1 MNINLNKNISVWRG
15 NNTPPTDYHLWIK
28 DDGSILVKVQ
38 NQAGQDEWVSK
49 TGPYLD
55 SSIKI
60 TTVTSLE
67 EALQWLSTQSTII
80 LQPGTIIKFQENDKW
95 VEYISIGNNYQS
107 TDNWEIIGQQNVTVE
122 LQEQIDALQIVQI
135 EPTDNEIL
143 TSYQLQDKNNT
154 VHGVTINIPK
164 DKSIKDVQVLD
175 TNATIDGEGNLQA
188 GDPVGTTAL
197 CIVYITQDGSYKLV
211 KLDYSKFIEETEYG
225 NGLTVQD
232 HIISIKLNT
241 NSQTSKYIDLDQ
253 NGLGIKGID
262 EEIEEHTTNITSDQ
276 ISDGAITTNKIASG
290 AITNEKLATNS
301 VTTDKINN
309 NAITTSKL
317 ANNSVSTDKIIDGA
331 ITANKLADSVIKL
344 NELPGED
351 ETSIKTYELRINNID
366 QTLIGKIDIPK
377 DQHLVDVKVSDTNAT
392 LNDSGLIV
400 DGNPKGT
407 TALVLSYYLEDGTYK
422 IAKLDYQRFIEEA
435 EIGDG
440 LDIVDGKVI
449 IKLDSSAQTSKYLQV
464 TDSGIGVKGIDE
476 AIETAKTSVDFIK
489 TTMLTSEDDIEL
501 IESSNK
507 LKVNTWNDPNTPN
520 NVPKVEYG
528 TPPQVSNPN
537 GSILSIG
544 DGNGNNT
551 LIFLGKSSYTP
562 FENRVAVKRQ
572 GETGG
577 WDNLLQS
584 KTLSSTYNDFNEIKD
599 SGIYFLNSSF
609 PSILNA
615 PENIT
620 LDYGYLIV
628 TSDNYDHFIQTFI
641 GADGTI
647 ATRYNNGQSSNYNNW
662 NIIRP
667 SYQII
672 PSGSDLSTYNK
683 SGVYLFGEDSL
694 NSYTGLGTLSSSI
707 FDSSKSIRPGS
718 KLVITNNNN
727 GIVTQAFY
735 IYDNNSNELTIFH
748 RGDTHNGGSLTSS
761 PYFLDYS
768 SSTLNNSL
776 KVNSTGLI
784 KNNDTALTNDEK
796 DITFKQLSRGLELL
810 YKGLYID
817 QSSNQYSNYIL
828 FGKVSETFNINGQI
842 ILQRDSYQ
850 YNISAC
856 IYFAV
861 SVTHNLPDSDVRRE
875 ASFHILTNGHSPD
888 GLDINSNILKFKIL
902 QVTVDGEEYLAGWI
916 PNTMGGYISIYGI
929 QHNVSK
935 TSNVTLV
942 NTRDNTITDGDIIC
956 DKDVVYEII
965 GNGQLPNDFKDLAVF
980 KGDLNDYHGDTYLG
994 YYIAQGGS
1002 TPSNAPDGVSHFGLQ
1017 VLRASGTNY
1026 AQILYAESKIYYR
1039 NYTNSTWTSWVD
1051 LTKDTTYNNATTT
1064 AAGLMSAD
1072 DKVAVDSIAYK
1083 RYTLNLTDLDS
1094 STFYPVVLTPNQAVL
1109 SIDCEIN
1116 SQSAIGSDP
1125 YNLNR
1130 VKFSLT
1136 SKGAYDEKNT
1146 FTLWNAYNFD
1156 DNEITIG
1163 SIGHTTSGRGGTGVV
1178 FLRGSKNYSIITN
1191 ATPTLHTESYT
1202 NTDVNNSPWTVA
1214 PGSAITG
1221 GTNSAIEF
1229 YWKNDSTRNT
1239 SEYINAKYSDIPL
1252 GFKTLYSACL
1262 NSSAEENDE
1271 CWLLLGKLTDSFE
1284 INGILFIQRS
1294 IGGYPQQASIFLTAG
1309 RSYSTD
1315 SGGVIGSYHII
1326 NTSQWDDNNYLDC
1339 KIEVITYNE
1348 EDYLAFHIPH
1358 SLSGYNLRLYGVE
1371 THTTWSGIS
1380 LIRLGTSPTI
1390 VRVVSDRDNVFNT
1403 LGVDKSDLTY
1413 LVGNNTV
1420 TTLEST
1426 PVTKKLVVANLTE
1439 SQILSLASN
1448 LPAGH
1453 ELHIILNNNSD
1464 ASITVTLPYNT

>member
-15 NNTPPTDYHLWIK
+15 NNTPPTDYHLWVK

-38 NQAGQDEWVSK
+38 NQAGQDEWVSE

-80 LQPGTIIKFQENDKW
+80 PQPGTIIKFQENDKW
-95 VEYISIGNNYQS
+95 VEYISIGKNYQS

-175 TNATIDGEGNLQA
+175 TNATIDDEGNLSA

-241 NSQTSKYIDLDQ
+241 NPQTSKYIDLDQ

-290 AITNEKLATNS
+290 AVTNEKLATSS
-301 VTTDKINN
+301 VTTGKINN
-309 NAITTSKL
+309 NAITTDKL
-317 ANNSVSTDKIIDGA
+317 ANNSVSTDKVIDGA

-392 LNDSGLIV
+392 LDGSGLIV

-435 EIGDG
+435 EIGNG
-440 LDIVDGKVI
+440 LDIVDGKVV
-449 IKLDSSAQTSKYLQV
+449 IKLDSSVQTSKYLQV
-464 TDSGIGVKGIDE
+464 TDSGLGVKGIDE
-476 AIETAKTSVDFIK
+476 AINQSLMGTAVKPNTFASGDLDTLTRMGMYV
-489 TTMLTSEDDIEL
+489 LTSDIL
-501 IESSNK
+501 SDYTNFPPVPTGYTPYYPVLYVYNSGGIVSQTISVNHGDNK
-507 LKVNTWNDPNTPN
+507 LYNYCRN
-520 NVPKVEYG
+520 NQSGTFGDWIGGPINPK
-528 TPPQVSNPN
+528 
-537 GSILSIG
+537 GSIL
-544 DGNGNNT
+544 N
-551 LIFLGKSSYTP
+551 P
-562 FENRVAVKRQ
+562 
-572 GETGG
+572 
-577 WDNLLQS
+577 
-584 KTLSSTYNDFNEIKD
+584 KTLDFYTADLDDVWEE
-599 SGIYFLNSSF
+599 GVYRNSSDD
-609 PSILNA
+609 
-615 PENIT
+615 T
-620 LDYGYLIV
+620 GYLVVFNGYGSSNSEQFGTQIV
-628 TSDNYDHFIQTFI
+628 LGNYGNKIRYRTPAGITDWINLETSEVPKSAAGTYLVDDLKASGTYYITTSFGLDEFPDTFTTESHDTFNPSANFGSCIIQVLNRGDSNNIRQIIDLLSEGSDSEYQPLKHKYTRLYRVWNGSTWSACHI
-641 GADGTI
+641 APVADQF
-647 ATRYNNGQSSNYNNW
+647 ASSNNGGYMS
-662 NIIRP
+662 
-667 SYQII
+667 
-672 PSGSDLSTYNK
+672 K
-683 SGVYLFGEDSL
+683 EH
-694 NSYTGLGTLSSSI
+694 YT
-707 FDSSKSIRPGS
+707 
-718 KLVITNNNN
+718 
-727 GIVTQAFY
+727 A
-735 IYDNNSNELTIFH
+735 
-748 RGDTHNGGSLTSS
+748 
-761 PYFLDYS
+761 
-768 SSTLNNSL
+768 LNNSL
-776 KVNSTGLI
+776 TINSTGLV
-784 KNNDTALTNDEK
+784 KNNSTALTGEENKAIFE
-796 DITFKQLSRGLELL
+796 QLSGDLRLMASG
-810 YKGLYID
+810 KIQD
-817 QSSNQYSNYIL
+817 QGTNHEWVTYIL
-828 FGKVSETFNINGQI
+828 FGKTTDVF
-842 ILQRDSYQ
+842 D
-850 YNISAC
+850 IS
-856 IYFAV
+856 
-861 SVTHNLPDSDVRRE
+861 
-875 ASFHILTNGHSPD
+875 
-888 GLDINSNILKFKIL
+888 
-902 QVTVDGEEYLAGWI
+902 
-916 PNTMGGYISIYGI
+916 GI
-929 QHNVSK
+929 MFMH
-935 TSNVTLV
+935 
-942 NTRDNTITDGDIIC
+942 
-956 DKDVVYEII
+956 
-965 GNGQLPNDFKDLAVF
+965 
-980 KGDLNDYHGDTYLG
+980 
-994 YYIAQGGS
+994 
-1002 TPSNAPDGVSHFGLQ
+1002 
-1017 VLRASGTNY
+1017 RASGEFWAKPYNIAFSVGCAYNDTINSGIDGTFSVLSY
-1026 AQILYAESKIYYR
+1026 GRYFNNDTVKSYVDDIKLCTVTYEGDTWVAMYLPPQQGGNIRVYGCKPVTAEGYNWSGMKIVGTETETVTEIEDI
-1039 NYTNSTWTSWVD
+1039 YTGDFIIDRAAKLLPT
-1051 LTKDTTYNNATTT
+1051 ATTENK
-1064 AAGLMSAD
+1064 GLLSSE
-1072 DKVAVDSIAYK
+1072 DKIAVDSIAYK

-1094 STFYPVVLTPNQAVL
+1094 SIFYPVVLTPNQMVL

-1116 SQSAIGSDP
+1116 SQSTIGTDP

-1163 SIGHTTSGRGGTGVV
+1163 SIGHTTKGRGGTGVV
-1178 FLRGSKNYSIITN
+1178 FLRGSKNYYIITN

-1202 NTDVNNSPWTVA
+1202 NTDVSNSPWTVA

-1229 YWKNDSTRNT
+1229 YWKNDRTRNT
-1239 SEYINAKYSDIPL
+1239 NEYINAKYGDIPL
-1252 GFKTLYSACL
+1252 GFKTLYSANL
-1262 NSSAEENDE
+1262 NSSAEDNDE

-1294 IGGYPQQASIFLTAG
+1294 IGGYPQQGSIFITAG
-1309 RSYSTD
+1309 RSYATD

-1326 NTSQWDDNNYLDC
+1326 NTSQWDDNNYLNC

-1358 SLSGYNLRLYGVE
+1358 SLPGYNLRLYGVE

>member
-1 MNINLNKNISVWRG
+1 MKSNLNRNISVWRG
-15 NNTPPTDYHLWIK
+15 NNTPPTEYHLWIK
-28 DDGSILVKVQ
+28 DDGQILIKVIDGSGTAQWITKNTGDSTTIQ
-38 NQAGQDEWVSK
+38 NVN
-49 TGPYLD
+49 T
-55 SSIKI
+55 
-60 TTVTSLE
+60 LE
-67 EALQWLSTQSTII
+67 EALQYLQTQPT
-80 LQPGTIIKFQENDKW
+80 LQIQQGSVIKFKDNGKWSEYICVGTPITDQDNWKILSQENK
-95 VEYISIGNNYQS
+95 
-107 TDNWEIIGQQNVTVE
+107 IIDLQEQANDI
-122 LQEQIDALQIVQI
+122 QEQIDELQIVEVSPESDNI
-135 EPTDNEIL
+135 ES
-143 TSYQLQDKNNT
+143 SYQLQDREGNNK
-154 VHGVTINIPK
+154 GVTINIPK

-241 NSQTSKYIDLDQ
+241 NSQTSKYINLDQ

-262 EEIEEHTTNITSDQ
+262 EEIEKHTTNITSDQ

-290 AITNEKLATNS
+290 AVTNEKLATNS
-301 VTTDKINN
+301 VTTGKINN
-309 NAITTSKL
+309 NAITIDKL
-317 ANNSVSTDKIIDGA
+317 ANNSVSTDKVIDGA

-392 LNDSGLIV
+392 LDDSGLIV

-435 EIGDG
+435 EIGNG
-440 LDIVDGKVI
+440 LDIVDGKVV
-449 IKLDSSAQTSKYLQV
+449 IKLDSNTQTSKYLQV

-489 TTMLTSEDDIEL
+489 TTMLTSEDDIDL

-507 LKVNTWNDPNTPN
+507 LKVNTWNAPNTPN

-562 FENRVAVKRQ
+562 SENRVAVKRQ

-577 WDNLLQS
+577 WDNLLRS

-647 ATRYNNGQSSNYNNW
+647 ATRYNNGQSSNYNSW
-662 NIIRP
+662 SIIKP

-842 ILQRDSYQ
+842 ILQRGSYQ

-861 SVTHNLPDSDVRRE
+861 SVVNKDGLRPTSPRRE
-875 ASFHILTNGHSPD
+875 ASFHILNNGSTIDGPD
-888 GLDINSNILKFKIL
+888 TDSSVLRFKIL
-902 QVTVDGEEYLAGWI
+902 QVTVDGEEYIAGWI
-916 PNTMGGYISIYGI
+916 PDIMGGVINIYGI
-929 QHNVSK
+929 QNNANK
-935 TSNVTLV
+935 TSRVTVV

-956 DKDVVYEII
+956 DRDIMYDII
-965 GNGQLPNDFKDLAVF
+965 GNGQLPNDFRDLGVSTV
-980 KGDLNDYHGDTYLG
+980 DLNDYHGDYYLG

-1002 TPSNAPDGVSHFGLQ
+1002 TVSNVPDGVVQFGLQ

-1026 AQILYAESKIYYR
+1026 AQMLYSPQGIYYR
-1039 NYTNSTWTSWVD
+1039 NYSNSTWSSWIN
-1051 LTKDTTYNNATTT
+1051 LTEQGLQIYNNQLVKDNSHTTLSTTEADSMFSQLSRGFRLLYKDTTDV
-1064 AAGLMSAD
+1064 GS
-1072 DKVAVDSIAYK
+1072 VYK
-1083 RYTLNLTDLDS
+1083 Y
-1094 STFYPVVLTPNQAVL
+1094 
-1109 SIDCEIN
+1109 
-1116 SQSAIGSDP
+1116 
-1125 YNLNR
+1125 
-1130 VKFSLT
+1130 
-1136 SKGAYDEKNT
+1136 
-1146 FTLWNAYNFD
+1146 
-1156 DNEITIG
+1156 
-1163 SIGHTTSGRGGTGVV
+1163 
-1178 FLRGSKNYSIITN
+1178 
-1191 ATPTLHTESYT
+1191 
-1202 NTDVNNSPWTVA
+1202 
-1214 PGSAITG
+1214 
-1221 GTNSAIEF
+1221 
-1229 YWKNDSTRNT
+1229 
-1239 SEYINAKYSDIPL
+1239 
-1252 GFKTLYSACL
+1252 
-1262 NSSAEENDE
+1262 
-1271 CWLLLGKLTDSFE
+1271 LLFGKLTDTFS
-1284 INGILFIQRS
+1284 INGILFLQRNTEY
-1294 IGGYPQQASIFLTAG
+1294 GYPQQATVFLSAS
-1309 RSYSTD
+1309 RSYNTEV
-1315 SGGVIGSYHII
+1315 GGVIGSYHII
-1326 NTSQWDDNNYLDC
+1326 NTSQWDTNNYLDL
-1339 KIEVITYNE
+1339 KLVVVTYNNE
-1348 EDYLAFHIPH
+1348 EYLA
-1358 SLSGYNLRLYGVE
+1358 LYLGDSSVDHRYFYGITQPTDWEVQFVTSSTTLPE
-1371 THTTWSGIS
+1371 T
-1380 LIRLGTSPTI
+1380 
-1390 VRVVSDRDNVFNT
+1390 RVVADKDNVFNIIGNAT
-1403 LGVDKSDLTY
+1403 STDDGLMSSEDKTTIDYHNGV
-1413 LVGNNTV
+1413 NTV
-1420 TTLEST
+1420 TSLTGI
-1426 PVTKKLVVANLTE
+1426 PVDKKLVIANISANAT
-1439 SQILSLASN
+1439 LSLSSG
-1448 LPAGH
+1448 LPVG
-1453 ELHIILNNNSD
+1453 EIHIIVNNNATSN
-1464 ASITVTLPYNT
+1464 ITITLPSDTTYKHLSGNTLTISAESTNEINIIYDGTNYYTRLA